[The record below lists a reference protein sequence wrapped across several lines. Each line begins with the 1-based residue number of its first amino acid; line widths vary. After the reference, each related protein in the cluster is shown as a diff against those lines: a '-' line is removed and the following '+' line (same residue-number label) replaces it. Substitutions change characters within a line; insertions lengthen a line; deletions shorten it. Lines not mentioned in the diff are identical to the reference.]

1 MADPH
6 IAAQAQHMPGVE
18 NIANQTIVLAQ
29 VQLAPFAGHDA
40 GGILATVLEYG
51 QCVVNQLI
59 Y

>member
-1 MADPH
+1 
-6 IAAQAQHMPGVE
+6 MPGVE